1 MREQLPNPIRFL
13 IDHIASWVEDSVLM
27 LKAIR
32 KKIIKCKQGRVGNGK
47 SEWQY
52 ILNCSK
58 IIAKLRESGLG
69 DIEEFSDIPQS
80 DLPENETTDI
90 PIFNKA
96 DKQKNLTQ
104 ALFDYMVK
112 KAEAP
117 VASISGT
124 SETSK
129 TSNLPE
135 PKIVER
141 SQKDQLETSKLPEPI
156 ELISRVVPDMPPKET
171 VSFKS
176 INEVSFAILI
186 SRA

>member
-1 MREQLPNPIRFL
+1 
-13 IDHIASWVEDSVLM
+13 
-27 LKAIR
+27 
-32 KKIIKCKQGRVGNGK
+32 KI
-47 SEWQY
+47 
-52 ILNCSK
+52 L
-58 IIAKLRESGLG
+58 LT
-69 DIEEFSDIPQS
+69 SDK
-80 DLPENETTDI
+80 
-90 PIFNKA
+90 KA

-176 INEVSFAILI
+176 INEHEERLRKWATNHGGDPDVFITITEKDVRLSWEYRDRIMTDADAIEFAKEDGIDVNEIFYMSRRERLI
-186 SRA
+186 SEEIYLHNLEDARKPRAYVYNNKEWQK